1 MVQPPGRESTPLEAT
16 LNSWVAW
23 ANAGAS
29 GGALFQNLQDGF
41 AGSQGFAGLQQSLLS
56 VRLPDSAEEA
66 IDWEGALKRQNAA
79 NDELCSENSQLQVE
93 LKKLQEEVEALEAE
107 AEAALPKEAEAAK
120 TAADDTEG
128 LLDEI
133 MDQLR
138 DQVQSSLARFSRPT
152 ADAGDPTAEMG
163 DPDWSE
169 LLSRVEQAVR
179 EAETASA
186 APSAATMAEE
196 VALLVAEKMAL
207 REQVERQQERIEVLE
222 DELRQLDVMPPDHL
236 LRDMLSKHV
245 ARGLSD
251 AGGALSAGLSAVLA
265 PKGRPEASPVGGE
278 FEVISGRGAIVR
290 SGESLRS
297 EVVGELAPGSRV
309 KVVATSRKYPRRV
322 EIVHVPAEGPGT
334 EETAKARGLVGWIS
348 ASSKDGRLLI
358 RAVAEEAPE
367 VTQAPAESPKDAG
380 SVTLSQQEWE
390 CLNEANASSA
400 QQLQELSTQLSR
412 IGAYLLQSFEM
423 QSVLAQQQKI
433 AGQERE
439 RCSSARE
446 MAAMAAEEAAQRR
459 FEARAEV
466 EALQEN
472 YAAHEATLATADEE
486 EVEEEEEEEAPP
498 PTAALAESP
507 IGASAIDWERL
518 SSERETTAAA
528 LSAGI
533 QRLTSLQR
541 EVAELEQEQQRLH
554 AEPADFAPLRQ
565 RLRSALRGATKV
577 ESPCNS
583 EILEASEGLFRHR
596 LRDLAQHARALRREL
611 RQAREGERTLR
622 GSVAARSDA
631 LRGLLHRLALTG
643 LESIPQCGPV
653 RLAPDPDAERAAL
666 LAAVQ

>member
-1 MVQPPGRESTPLEAT
+1 MVQPPGRESTPLEST

-29 GGALFQNLQDGF
+29 GGALFQNLQEGF
-41 AGSQGFAGLQQSLLS
+41 AGSQGLATLQQSLLS

-93 LKKLQEEVEALEAE
+93 LKKLQEEVEALEA

-128 LLDEI
+128 LLEEI
-133 MDQLR
+133 IHQLR
-138 DQVQSSLARFSRPT
+138 DRVQNSLARFSRPT
-152 ADAGDPTAEMG
+152 ADPGDPTAEMG

-265 PKGRPEASPVGGE
+265 PKGRPEASPLGGE

-322 EIVHVPAEGPGT
+322 EIVHVPAEAPGT

-367 VTQAPAESPKDAG
+367 AAQAPAETPKDAG

-439 RCSSARE
+439 RRSSARE

-466 EALQEN
+466 EALQEE
-472 YAAHEATLATADEE
+472 YAAREATLATADEE
-486 EVEEEEEEEAPP
+486 EAEEEEEEEAPP

-583 EILEASEGLFRHR
+583 EILDASEGLFRHR

-631 LRGLLHRLALTG
+631 LR
-643 LESIPQCGPV
+643 
-653 RLAPDPDAERAAL
+653 
-666 LAAVQ
+666 